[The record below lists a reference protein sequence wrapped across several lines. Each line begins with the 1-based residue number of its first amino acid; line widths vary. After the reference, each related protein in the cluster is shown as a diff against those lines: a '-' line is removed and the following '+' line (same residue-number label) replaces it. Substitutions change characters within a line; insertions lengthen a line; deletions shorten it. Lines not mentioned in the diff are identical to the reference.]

1 MNTGLLLLHGFL
13 GGALVAHALQ
23 KLIVFRFSGTTGY
36 LRSLGLRAPQ
46 LLAAAAIANE
56 LVGGVLVGLGLLLPL
71 GAALIASTMLVAA
84 RTDHRG
90 KGWFI
95 TGAGAEYV
103 VTNAV
108 IAVALTALGDGR
120 YSLDSALG
128 LDFSGVGWAVA
139 VAAAA
144 IVSAG
149 GLVATFRVRDERPVR
164 RVGVDVSPT

>member
-13 GGALVAHALQ
+13 GAALVAHALQ
-23 KLIVFRFSGTTGY
+23 KLIVFRFAGTTGY
-36 LRSLGLRAPQ
+36 VRSLGLRAPR

-108 IAVALTALGDGR
+108 IAVALTALGGGR

-128 LDFSGVGWAVA
+128 LDFSGIGWALA

-149 GLVATFRVRDERPVR
+149 GVVATFRVRDERAVR
-164 RVGVDVSPT
+164 RTGLDVSPT